1 MTIVGFNFTKIH
13 AEKTNPIKGKINIS
27 NKVALTGVEKSDISL
42 GKDDQQGV
50 KFLFNYT
57 STYEPKIG
65 TVELDGDLLFLSSAK
80 EVKEIVDGWTKDK
93 KIPQAVMS
101 SVINAVLTKCN
112 LQALISS
119 RDINLPPSIQL
130 PKVKI
135 KQQ

>member
-27 NKVALTGVEKSDISL
+27 NKVALIGVEQSDLSL
-42 GKDDQQGV
+42 GKDNQQGV
-50 KFLFNYT
+50 KFKFNYT
-57 STYEPKIG
+57 SSYEPEIG
-65 TVELDGDLLFLSSAK
+65 KVELDGDLLYLTTNK
-80 EVKEIVDGWTKDK
+80 EVKEIITGWKKDK
-93 KIPQAVMS
+93 KIPQNVMS

-135 KQQ
+135 KQ